1 MGSSSSLVSGNWIGA
16 EEQVLECDVG
26 RSRPTAI
33 TIAGW
38 CAPIVYGEPIMVDR
52 HAEVDEALRSRVA
65 DALDVAEQ
73 RTWAILNSHSTLPT
87 APRRA

>member
-1 MGSSSSLVSGNWIGA
+1 MRALTDLRHQARLN
-16 EEQVLECDVG
+16 
-26 RSRPTAI
+26 RPRTSRR

-38 CAPIVYGEPIMVDR
+38 CAPIVYGEPMMVDR

-87 APRRA
+87 AQRRA